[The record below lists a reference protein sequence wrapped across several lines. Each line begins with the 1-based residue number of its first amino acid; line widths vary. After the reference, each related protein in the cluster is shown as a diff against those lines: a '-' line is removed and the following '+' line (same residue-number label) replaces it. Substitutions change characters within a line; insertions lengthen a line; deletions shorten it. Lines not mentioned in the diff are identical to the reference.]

1 MRRKEQ
7 AFSWVMLLG
16 LLLALLNLTQHEP
29 QVFRAYSLAEPGT
42 YFAMWNGASWEASNV
57 AYLDF
62 DCWYY
67 QPGCPALNQS
77 EYQPILWLRNNGTDL
92 GIPTFW
98 LNESPPEGYAPYCV
112 ASAAKWALPFDEGE
126 GTSAKDLSGEKE
138 LSWGV
143 RGPSWPLALRFNG
156 TYDQRAEASV
166 GQMENLTVAV
176 WVKCDEVP
184 SSNRLVLCPGAE
196 FRFNVEYTGKWFVWY
211 TNASGNGMLVWKSGD
226 SLCDGGW
233 HFVAWRRNATSG
245 TLAAWLDDTKVVSDK
260 ADNGPPKQLEVIKVG
275 GWGGAYSFLG
285 EVDEIMIWNR
295 SLGDEEV
302 EKLYEG
308 RYVDR
313 SGLVAHYKF
322 GLADS
327 SEVYDHAYEDGA
339 YQDLTLYGSPEWVNS
354 SRKMQ
359 GCKRGSCL
367 YFDGYDDIFAKS
379 PWNTSWNRNEM
390 TLALF
395 AKVAPVDVG
404 TVTLLNIRKEGSK
417 CGYRVANIWVGASSL
432 GCSFCINES
441 YYFSAY
447 TSGDYDDNQLHSI
460 VATYDGRYARLYVDG
475 ELKEEVEKPGML
487 SSYRGAQLYIG
498 DFDGGKTNCGGLS
511 AGKCPRYYIDQ
522 IYILPFA
529 LTPEE
534 VRYYNRTGQIYL
546 SASRL
551 NLPKEVLRVTFDD
564 LLKGHYSQARKIRDF
579 SGYENHGTLYFDQ
592 VMVWDTGSSTDYDT
606 LDPEG
611 EGWTKVTS
619 TSHSFSGDMVF
630 ENSFIRVVVSKI
642 TTDTIALYVWS
653 EEAEEWVHQDR
664 WWFKAKLD
672 GTEYVAPGW
681 GAELTYVGEDK
692 AVAKIETPTQAW
704 FEVEL
709 KSHEPYFKLIV
720 HPNGSTVNWVKLFP
734 YFRKRFEIASEG
746 NQLGFLLDRW
756 FAGTY
761 QGATDNVGTLEF
773 SGGNAI
779 RNFGVYVEKRSE
791 EHPEYTGRA
800 TVMYIGGIN
809 KVDSSSY
816 TQSRWWN
823 DIYLVN
829 PEDGDFVYV
838 GGFPYN
844 LSRDSVLIEAEDY
857 AYGSATKIV
866 SNRSRVGESVGTG
879 DGSKTHFYL
888 DYAHVV
894 PDSEEIY
901 VDGVLQTSGYSMNY
915 DTGQIIF
922 DSPPAS
928 GAVIEANYSYYD
940 AYPGDGS
947 YNAVK
952 YEGSGEALIVFPQV
966 VCPGKGRYRIF
977 VKAKCVGGTG
987 QQFRIK
993 LDGSLQEGSW
1003 ISCGAADTYWQAW
1016 DAGTFWIDDCAEL
1029 RLYAKGASSSQPLVV
1044 DYLLL
1049 VRLPDNDEPDEVF
1062 SFENGEAAKAVI
1074 SYEANGTDLALE
1086 FDGVDDSIE
1095 IANGWEVMQSI
1106 NSSGEFTLIAWINS
1120 PAPTGNTQYI
1130 ISYGN
1135 WGDPENNLDFG
1146 LDSYGKPRLWWEYS
1160 GGTDYYLVADQ
1171 VVADGSWH
1179 CLAFV
1184 GKSHYAA
1191 IYVDGSLAKEDTAA
1205 PDFWEMNSLRSLW
1218 LGSYRRNYL
1227 FHGRVRK
1234 LELFNRMLTD
1244 SEIEALCNNKASR
1257 FSEVILNTSR
1267 LNLCGTYL
1275 LPNEDCYLWC
1285 YMNVTYPEKPWYF
1298 DLLAEVT

>member
-7 AFSWVMLLG
+7 AFSWVVLLG

-42 YFAMWNGASWEASNV
+42 YFAMWNGTSWETSNV

-92 GIPTFW
+92 GIPAFW
-98 LNESPPEGYAPYCV
+98 LNESPPEGYAPYCNALV
-112 ASAAKWALPFDEGE
+112 PRWVLPFEE
-126 GTSAKDLSGEKE
+126 NQGTNTKDLSGKE

-143 RGPSWPLALRFNG
+143 RGPSWPLALKF
-156 TYDQRAEASV
+156 TEVEDQRAEASFTCYD
-166 GQMENLTVAV
+166 NITVAV
-176 WVKCDEVP
+176 WIRCDGYADEI
-184 SSNRLVLCPGAE
+184 VLTPGIDYHLS
-196 FRFNVEYTGKWFVWY
+196 VESDGKWFIWYYNTSFSAIKVWESPADY
-211 TNASGNGMLVWKSGD
+211 
-226 SLCDGGW
+226 CDG
-233 HFVAWRRNATSG
+233 AWRFVVWSRNSSKLSVWVDG
-245 TLAAWLDDTKVVSDK
+245 EKVVGDK
-260 ADNGPPKQLEVIKVG
+260 SDNGAPHCVG
-275 GWGGAYSFLG
+275 KLLVGSGGSGEYSFIG
-285 EVDEIMIWNR
+285 QIDEIMIWNR

-313 SGLVAHYKF
+313 NGLVAHYKF

-327 SEVYDHAYEDGA
+327 SKVYDHAGEDGA

-359 GCKRGSCL
+359 GCKKGSCL
-367 YFDGYDDIFAKS
+367 YFDGYDDIFGKS

-395 AKVAPVDVG
+395 AKVAPVDHPHLY
-404 TVTLLNIRKEGSK
+404 LLNIRRDGSI
-417 CGYRVANIWVGASSL
+417 CGWKVASIGLRHDYIRAD
-432 GCSFCINES
+432 FCIDNVWHS
-441 YYFSAY
+441 LYAHGS
-447 TSGDYDDNQLHSI
+447 YDDNQLHSI

-475 ELKEEVEKPGML
+475 ELKQEVEKPGTL
-487 SSYRGAQLYIG
+487 SSHRGAQLYIG
-498 DFDGGKTNCGGLS
+498 DFDGGKTNCGV
-511 AGKCPRYYIDQ
+511 GKCPRYYIDQ

-546 SASRL
+546 SATRL
-551 NLPKEVLRVTFDD
+551 KLPGEVLRITFDD

-592 VMVWDTGSSTDYDT
+592 VTVWDTGGSTDYDT
-606 LDPEG
+606 SDPEG

-642 TTDTIALYVWS
+642 TTSTVALYVWS
-653 EEAEEWVHQDR
+653 EEAGKWAHQDG

-672 GTEYVAPGW
+672 GTEYMAPGW
-681 GAELTYVGEDK
+681 GAELTYVSKDK

-709 KSHEPYFKLIV
+709 ESHEPYFRFVV
-720 HPNGSTVNWVKLFP
+720 HPNGSTVDWVRLYP
-734 YFRKRFEIASEG
+734 YFRKRFEIASED

-761 QGATDNVGTLEF
+761 QGTTDSVGDLQFTD
-773 SGGNAI
+773 GNAI
-779 RNFGVYVEKRSE
+779 RNFGNWVGMRSN
-791 EHPEYTGRA
+791 EHPEYAEKA
-800 TVMYIGGIN
+800 TVIYIGGIN
-809 KVDSSSY
+809 KVDSLSY

-823 DIYLVN
+823 GIHLAN
-829 PEDGDFVYV
+829 PSDDDYIYV

-844 LSRDSVLIEAEDY
+844 LSRDVILLEAEDH
-857 AYGSATKIV
+857 AYGSVTKIV

-901 VDGVLQTSGYSMNY
+901 VDGVLQTSGYSMDY

-947 YNAVK
+947 YNAIK
-952 YEGSGEALIVFPQV
+952 YEGSGEALIVYPQV

-987 QQFRIK
+987 QQFK
-993 LDGSLQEGSW
+993 VWLDRGLQEGNW

-1016 DAGTFWIDDCAEL
+1016 DAGTFWIDDCVEL

-1062 SFENGEAAKAVI
+1062 SFESGKAAKAVI
-1074 SYEANGTDLALE
+1074 NYEANGTDLALE

-1130 ISYGN
+1130 MSYGN

-1191 IYVDGSLAKEDTAA
+1191 IYVDSSLAKEDTAA

-1218 LGSYRRNYL
+1218 LGSYRRGYL
-1227 FHGRVRK
+1227 FRGRVRK

-1244 SEIEALCNNKASR
+1244 SEIKALCNNEATR
-1257 FSEVILNTSR
+1257 FSEVTLNTSR